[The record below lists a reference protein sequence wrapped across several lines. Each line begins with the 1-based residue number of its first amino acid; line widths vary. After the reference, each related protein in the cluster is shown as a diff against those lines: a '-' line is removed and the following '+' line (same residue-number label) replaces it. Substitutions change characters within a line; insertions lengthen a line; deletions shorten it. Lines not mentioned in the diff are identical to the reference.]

1 MRSLFEKYINGT
13 CTPEEYVQVLTFIQ
27 NQHNDSQLDK
37 LLTDKWD
44 QIIMSDSG
52 LTPDNH
58 LLDSIHHYIALKEQ
72 NSRPVIR
79 MYRRLLSAA
88 AILILG
94 MVIGSLFFIPSQQ
107 SQIATQNIS
116 TPYGGKTQFTLPDGS
131 SVWLNSGSTL
141 RYPGSFGNERV
152 VELNGEA
159 YFAVEKQSSPFIV
172 KTSYGKVE
180 VLGTEFNVKAYEG
193 EAFVTTL
200 EKGSVVFT
208 SNQGKYVTL
217 QPGTQVVFD
226 SKNLTTAKVETEIFT
241 SWKDGKLIF
250 RNEPLQN
257 IITRLERWYN
267 VDVELKDNKL
277 KDLKF
282 NGTIEMETFS
292 EVLELIKVTTAIEYS
307 FDRNTRILTISS
319 GK

>member
-1 MRSLFEKYINGT
+1 MRSLFEKYIKGN
-13 CTPEEYVQVLTFIQ
+13 CTPEEYEQVLRFIQ
-27 NQHNDSQLDK
+27 NQQNDSQLDK
-37 LLTDKWD
+37 LLTNIWEQTLK
-44 QIIMSDSG
+44 SDTG
-52 LTPDNH
+52 LSPDNR
-58 LLDSIHHYIALKEQ
+58 LLDSIHHHIALKEQ
-72 NSRPVIR
+72 KNKPVIH

-94 MVIGSLFFIPSQQ
+94 MVIGSLFFISSQQ
-107 SQIATQNIS
+107 TQIATQKMS
-116 TPYGGKTQFTLPDGS
+116 TPYGGKTQFNLPDGS

-141 RYPGSFGNERV
+141 SYPGSFGNQRI

-159 YFAVEKQSSPFIV
+159 FFVVEKQKHPFIV
-172 KTSYGKVE
+172 KTSFGEVE

-200 EKGSVVFT
+200 EKGSVAFT
-208 SNQGKYVTL
+208 SNLGKKATL
-217 QPGTQVVFD
+217 QPGSQVVFD
-226 SKNLTTAKVETEIFT
+226 SKNITTARVETEIFT

-257 IITRLERWYN
+257 IISRLERWYN
-267 VDVELKDNKL
+267 VDIELKDNKL

-292 EVLELIKVTTAIEYS
+292 EVLELIKVTTAIDYS
-307 FDRNTRILTISS
+307 FNRNTRVLTISS

>member
-72 NSRPVIR
+72 NSRPEIR

-131 SVWLNSGSTL
+131 WVWLNSGSTL